1 MNRHLGPSIVLA
13 ALILGGAVLAGTWK
27 IGRAVDDASEQIASF
42 RTAVSDLKDTVKQA
56 AQQPAGGGQRNTGPD
71 PSRHYDIDLANVPT
85 HGNAKAKVTVVE
97 WSDFQCPFC
106 ARVGP
111 TMKQIETEYGDRVRF
126 AFKHLPLAFHPKAPA
141 AHAAAEA
148 AHRQGKFWEMH
159 NRIFEK
165 QQEMAP
171 EKYVEWAREFGL
183 DVAKFQQDVASAEIK
198 ARVDADTKQAGAL
211 GVTGTPTFFVNGR
224 FLQGAKPFESFKE
237 VIDEEL
243 KRAGN

>member
-1 MNRHLGPSIVLA
+1 MNRNLGPMIVVA

-27 IGRAVDDASEQIASF
+27 IGRSVDDAAEQVAAF
-42 RTAVSDLKDTVKQA
+42 RTAVSDLKDGLKQA
-56 AQQPAGGGQRNTGPD
+56 AQQPAAAQRPSGPD
-71 PSRHYDIDLANVPT
+71 PNRRYEIDLASAPT
-85 HGNAKAKVTVVE
+85 RGDARAKVTFVE

-111 TMKQIETEYGDRVRF
+111 TLKQIEAEYGDRVRF
-126 AFKHLPLAFHPKAPA
+126 AFKHLPLSFHPKAPA

-159 NRIFEK
+159 DRIFQN

-171 EKYVEWAREFGL
+171 EKYVEWARELGL
-183 DVAKFQQDVASAEIK
+183 DVAKFQQDVASPEVK
-198 ARVDADTKQAGAL
+198 SKVDADAKQAAGF
-211 GVTGTPTFFVNGR
+211 GVSGTPSFFVNGR
-224 FLQGAKPFESFKE
+224 FLQGAKPFEAFKE

-243 KRAGN
+243 KRTM